1 MTAAADLSSPEVAG
15 RAGAVLVVP
24 LGATEQHG
32 PHLPLSTDTDVAV
45 ALAARVAA
53 ARDDV
58 LVAPALPYGASGEH
72 AGFAGTLSIGQAA
85 LELLLVEL
93 VRSATDTV
101 RRVLLLSVHG
111 GNAEPVRRA
120 VALLRS
126 EGRDVRAWSPGWGGD
141 AHAGRVETSVQLAL
155 GPDRVRPGRAA
166 GATAPLA
173 ELLPELRRVGVRGV
187 SANGVL
193 GDPAGATAEEG
204 AALLAA
210 AAADLGRVLD
220 GWAPEP
226 TRTTQPAG
234 WAVRWA
240 ADQADRAAGQADRA
254 ADQADRAA
262 SQADRAAGQADR
274 AAGWPGRA
282 GR

>member
-1 MTAAADLSSPEVAG
+1 VTGAADLTWPEAAG

-24 LGATEQHG
+24 LGSTEQHG

-45 ALAARVAA
+45 ALAARVAG
-53 ARDDV
+53 RPDV
-58 LVAPALPYGASGEH
+58 LVAPAVPYGASGEH

-93 VRSATDTV
+93 VRSATDTF
-101 RRVLLLSVHG
+101 RRVLLLSAHG

-120 VALLRS
+120 VARLRS
-126 EGRDVRAWSPGWGGD
+126 ERRDVRAWSPRWRGD

-155 GPDRVRPGRAA
+155 DPDRVRPGRAA

-187 SANGVL
+187 SPNGVL
-193 GDPAGATAEEG
+193 GDPAGAGAAEG

-210 AAADLGRVLD
+210 AAADLAARLDAWTPPAPPTSWPEGGRADAAGPAAARLVAHRA
-220 GWAPEP
+220 GAAEAAG
-226 TRTTQPAG
+226 TGPAG
-234 WAVRWA
+234 GPAGAV
-240 ADQADRAAGQADRA
+240 
-254 ADQADRAA
+254 
-262 SQADRAAGQADR
+262 
-274 AAGWPGRA
+274 GR
-282 GR
+282 